1 MYVSTD
7 PRTKG
12 EGVRFDPT
20 INLGHLLTFI
30 GFLLAIFAAWTS
42 LDKRVV
48 VLEANQIAQSQRDTH
63 QDHLLNQHATQIK
76 EALVE
81 LKKSIQRLED
91 KVDKKLELSI
101 R

>member
-7 PRTKG
+7 PQKKG

-20 INLGHLLTFI
+20 INLGHLITFV

-48 VLEANQIAQSQRDTH
+48 VLEANQIAQTQRDNH
-63 QDHLLNQHATQIK
+63 QDYLLNQHSTQIK
-76 EALVE
+76 EALADI
-81 LKKSIQRLED
+81 KKSIQRLED
-91 KVDKKLELSI
+91 KVDLKLEMP